1 MTAQGCTRGVA
12 LEVPSWDDYFLGIA
26 DAVAA
31 RAKCRRRKVGAVLV
45 LDRRIIAT
53 GYNGA
58 TSGELDCLDGACPR
72 GLQSFDAVP
81 ALGDYDRPG
90 TPGFCIAIHAEV
102 NALLFATRD
111 TQGASAYI
119 TDPPCPGC
127 RKALA
132 AAGISRVVWPSGEHD
147 RASLIDWTR

>member
-1 MTAQGCTRGVA
+1 MTEVA
-12 LEVPSWDDYFLGIA
+12 KAPGWDEYFLGIA
-26 DAVAA
+26 TAVAA
-31 RAKCRRRKVGAVLV
+31 RAKCLRRKVGVVLV
-45 LDRRIIAT
+45 LEKRIIAT

-58 TSGELDCLDGACPR
+58 PPGKPDCLEGACPR
-72 GLQSFDAVP
+72 GRLSYDEVP
-81 ALGDYDRPG
+81 ELGDYDRPG

-111 TQGASAYI
+111 TKGAIAYI

-132 AAGISRVVWPSGEHD
+132 AAGVVRAVWPAGEYDSGE
-147 RASLIDWTR
+147 LVNWE

>member
-1 MTAQGCTRGVA
+1 MS
-12 LEVPSWDDYFLGIA
+12 VPGWDEYFLGIA
-26 DAVAA
+26 HAVAV
-31 RAKCRRRKVGAVLV
+31 RAKCTRRKVGAVIV
-45 LDRRIIAT
+45 VDRRIIAT

-58 TSGELDCLDGACPR
+58 APGEPDCLEGACPR
-72 GLQSFDAVP
+72 GQLPYDVIPGLA
-81 ALGDYDRPG
+81 DYDRPG

-111 TQGASAYI
+111 TKGGTAYI

-132 AAGISRVVWPSGEHD
+132 AAGIERAVYPGGEYD
-147 RASLIDWTR
+147 RPGLTDWE

>member
-1 MTAQGCTRGVA
+1 MQSEHT
-12 LEVPSWDDYFLGIA
+12 VPGWDEYFLGIA
-26 DAVAA
+26 KAVAA
-31 RAKCRRRKVGAVLV
+31 RAKCTRRRVGAVLV
-45 LDRRIIAT
+45 LERRIIST

-58 TSGELDCLDGACPR
+58 APGLPDCLDGACPR
-72 GLQSFDAVP
+72 GQLGYDEVP

-102 NALLFATRD
+102 NALLFSTRD
-111 TQGASAYI
+111 TKGATIYI

-132 AAGISRVVWPSGEHD
+132 AAGVVRAVWPDGEHD
-147 RASLIDWTR
+147 ATSLVDWTV